1 MSDDYV
7 FFWKVEEE
15 HGYLSNWYM
24 ADFYSYGIKYNCC
37 EQYIMAAKAKLFNDE
52 VAYNKI
58 MQSKSAYDQKRLG
71 RAVKNFNQTTWDYFV
86 RNIAFMACL
95 HKFQFNAEL
104 RSKLVNIIKDNK
116 LIAESSPLDAIWG
129 LGYDAKNAF
138 ANKEKWGT
146 NYLGLALMEVG
157 VLLRDC

>member
-1 MSDDYV
+1 METDYV

-24 ADFYSYGIKYNCC
+24 EDFYSYGIKYNCA

-52 VAYNKI
+52 DTYNKI
-58 MQSKSAYDQKRLG
+58 MESNSPYQQKKLG
-71 RAVKNFNQTTWDYFV
+71 RAVKNFNETTWNYFV

-95 HKFQFNAEL
+95 YKFRDSSEL
-104 RSKLVNIIKDNK
+104 RSKLVDIIKDNK
-116 LIAESSPLDAIWG
+116 LIVEASPLDAIWG
-129 LGYDAKNAF
+129 IGYDAKNAF
-138 ANKEKWGT
+138 ANKDNWGT

-157 VLLRDC
+157 ILLAN

>member
-1 MSDDYV
+1 MSDNYV
-7 FFWKVEEE
+7 FFWKAEEVY
-15 HGYLSNWYM
+15 GYLSNWYM
-24 ADFYSYGIKYNCC
+24 EDFYSYGIKYNCA

-58 MQSKSAYDQKRLG
+58 MQSNSPYEQKRLG
-71 RAVKNFNQTTWDYFV
+71 RSVKNFNETTWNYFV

-95 HKFQFNAEL
+95 SKFQFSSNL
-104 RSKLVNIIKDNK
+104 RGKLVNIIKDNK

-129 LGYDAKNAF
+129 IGYDAKNAL

-157 VLLRDC
+157 NLLK